1 MMSSVLAVQN
11 MEATGS
17 VPKDQE
23 LEFKAL
29 TGSLSMMSKVLND
42 VLDLWVAPCAGTWQR
57 LMAALSNRMDSGR
70 FESVAR
76 PFAFHQVMKSM
87 FVPLQMATNARELE
101 L

>member
-1 MMSSVLAVQN
+1 
-11 MEATGS
+11 
-17 VPKDQE
+17 
-23 LEFKAL
+23 
-29 TGSLSMMSKVLND
+29 
-42 VLDLWVAPCAGTWQR
+42 
-57 LMAALSNRMDSGR
+57 MAALSNRMDSGR